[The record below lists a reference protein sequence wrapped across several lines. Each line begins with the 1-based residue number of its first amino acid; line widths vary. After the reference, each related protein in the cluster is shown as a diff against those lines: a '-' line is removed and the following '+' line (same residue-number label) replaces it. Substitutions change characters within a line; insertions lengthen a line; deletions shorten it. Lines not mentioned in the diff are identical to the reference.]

1 MANRREPQPP
11 TNPKVRASFYGM
23 AALYLA
29 YLYFQIAKPF
39 LTRDPYGPTTLQFV
53 LGTAILGAGAVIL
66 ALLAWK
72 MYKTPVPPD
81 EEDMESAGAPGDED
95 GDGGETEKKSDS

>member
-11 TNPKVRASFYGM
+11 MNPKVRASFYGM

-72 MYKTPVPPD
+72 MYKTPVPSD
-81 EEDMESAGAPGDED
+81 EEDMGSAGVPGG
-95 GDGGETEKKSDS
+95 GDVETEEESDS